1 MLVLFCRKIQI
12 YDTDMESFQEF
23 MKYIYTGAVNTDTKT
38 VENLVELLTL
48 SDRYEVKIDILC
60 AYGI

>member
-1 MLVLFCRKIQI
+1 
-12 YDTDMESFQEF
+12 MESFQEF